1 MLVFS
6 SLLVPYSALQ
16 LLSIRVISA
25 SVSPVTAPRPYFDT
39 AVGAVCRRQLTAVQL
54 TAAGDSCAMTAAALR
69 TIQYQV
75 QGQCGLEKVKLK
87 CKWLKINIQG

>member
-1 MLVFS
+1 MSPDQLQS
-6 SLLVPYSALQ
+6 DASLFC
-16 LLSIRVISA
+16 
-25 SVSPVTAPRPYFDT
+25 VTALLPYFVT
-39 AVGAVCRRQLTAVQL
+39 AVGAVAAALQATAVQL
-54 TAAGDSCAMTAAALR
+54 SAAGDSCAAMTAAALR